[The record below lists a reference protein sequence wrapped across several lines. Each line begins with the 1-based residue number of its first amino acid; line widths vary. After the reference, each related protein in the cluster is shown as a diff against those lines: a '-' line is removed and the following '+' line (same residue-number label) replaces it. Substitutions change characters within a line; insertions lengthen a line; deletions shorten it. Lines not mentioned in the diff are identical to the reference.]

1 MEATQTLQMSVEKAN
16 AFIDAIKKDGPS
28 PQLIDEARK
37 SFTKDHLH
45 EAMKARGVDLKQA
58 AGGDTPGWLSVGV
71 GVAALF

>member
-1 MEATQTLQMSVEKAN
+1 MSVEKAN

-37 SFTKDHLH
+37 SFTKEHLH
-45 EAMKARGVDLKQA
+45 EAMKGRGVDLKQA
-58 AGGDTPGWLSVGV
+58 AGGDTAGGVAVGV

>member
-37 SFTKDHLH
+37 SFTKEHLH
-45 EAMKARGVDLKQA
+45 EAIKGRGVDLKQA
-58 AGGDTPGWLSVGV
+58 AGGDTCGWAGVAV